1 MPQKASN
8 RDGEIMSTARIAIEE
23 PRIAELLTSD
33 AMQPACDRIAI
44 LFGGM
49 TNWSFITKAMA

>member
-1 MPQKASN
+1 
-8 RDGEIMSTARIAIEE
+8 MSTARIAIEE

-49 TNWSFITKAMA
+49 TNWSFITEAMAKCGLG